1 MKFLKVLLILSSV
14 LFYSSVYATA
24 AKYESRY
31 TSLVAKECVILHE
44 EGDSIIQECSG
55 FGGYQLQASES
66 DLRQSI
72 TLIKNGR
79 EFPLQFWDTVS
90 PAFSTLGSKAEWR
103 FIQKR
108 SKPTPIALIV
118 RLNAVTGEEANKTI
132 SWLVVS
138 KLTDQNSCVI
148 GKIPPQKDGTQNQKA
163 RDMADASENS
173 PCLK

>member
-1 MKFLKVLLILSSV
+1 MKFLKILLILSSV
-14 LFYSSVYATA
+14 SFYSTAYATA

-31 TSLVAKECVILHE
+31 TSLISEKCVTLYE
-44 EGDSIIQECSG
+44 EGDSIIQECPG
-55 FGGYQLQASES
+55 FGGYQVQASES

-90 PAFSTLGSKAEWR
+90 PAFSTLGGKAEWR
-103 FIQKR
+103 FIQ
-108 SKPTPIALIV
+108 SETKPVPIALIV
-118 RLNAVTGEEANKTI
+118 RLNAVTGEEANKTT

-138 KLTDQNSCVI
+138 KLTDKNSCVI

-163 RDMADASENS
+163 RDMADAASS
-173 PCLK
+173 SACLK